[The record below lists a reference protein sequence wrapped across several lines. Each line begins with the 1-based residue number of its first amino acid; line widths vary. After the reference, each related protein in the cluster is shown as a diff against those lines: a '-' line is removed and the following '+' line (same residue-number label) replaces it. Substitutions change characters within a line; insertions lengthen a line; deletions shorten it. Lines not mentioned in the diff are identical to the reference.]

1 MSKHLPLQDMIYL
14 WLIAEQVTGL
24 RQRKRR
30 VLGTK
35 FHLTLSQILF
45 LPLPHH

>member
-14 WLIAEQVTGL
+14 WLIAEQVTSL
-24 RQRKRR
+24 RQQKSR

-35 FHLTLSQILF
+35 FHLILSQIFF
-45 LPLPHH
+45 LPPPHH